1 VLWSSACWQGPARY
15 SASETVEMTDLF
27 QRYIGR
33 KRGRLE
39 RRKEKKRSKE
49 WCEEGAGK
57 NYVSSRIEFSGE
69 ERTGLHNSLR
79 PRRNSLI
86 QLRFF
91 KSWTLTRITMVILEL
106 TVKWTNAVH
115 VCSILI
121 GNNDV
126 SHFWAL
132 SHSCEKRLLA
142 SSCLNVRPNEWNNT
156 TVTANIFVKFDTW
169 VFFENLSRKIQVS
182 SIWNKNNG

>member
-1 VLWSSACWQGPARY
+1 
-15 SASETVEMTDLF
+15 MTDLF

-39 RRKEKKRSKE
+39 RRKEEKKSKE
-49 WCEEGAGK
+49 WCKERAGK
-57 NYVSSRIEFSGE
+57 NYISSCSEFSGQ

-91 KSWTLTRITMVILEL
+91 KSWTFTRITMVILEL
-106 TVKWTNAVH
+106 TPKWANAVH

-121 GNNDV
+121 SNNDV
-126 SHFWAL
+126 SHFSAL
-132 SHSCEKRLLA
+132 SRSCEKLLLD
-142 SSCLNVRPNEWNNT
+142 SPCLNVRPNAWNNSA
-156 TVTANIFVKFDTW
+156 VTAKIFVKFDTL
-169 VFFENLSRKIQVS
+169 VFFENLSRKFQVS
-182 SIWNKNNG
+182 SICNKDNG